1 MASSASDK
9 KISEPISASEEQIH
23 EPKTPIGTYKKV
35 PFNLKRQQIVA
46 VQPREHLLNQTSEQT
61 QKQINERQKNALEN
75 APRHMPPAPPV
86 PTTRPAQPA
95 QPAPPA
101 PPAQSAPFALTPR
114 AALVCTKCI
123 NCTPYT
129 IGTICAICI
138 ICAI

>member
-1 MASSASDK
+1 MASSASDFASDK
-9 KISEPISASEEQIH
+9 KISEPISASEEQIP
-23 EPKTPIGTYKKV
+23 EPKTLIGTYKKIT
-35 PFNLKRQQIVA
+35 FNLERQQIVA

-61 QKQINERQKNALEN
+61 QKQINERQKNASEN
-75 APRHMPPAPPV
+75 APRHM
-86 PTTRPAQPA
+86 
-95 QPAPPA
+95 

-138 ICAI
+138 ICAL

>member
-1 MASSASDK
+1 MASSASDFASDK
-9 KISEPISASEEQIH
+9 KNSE
-23 EPKTPIGTYKKV
+23 
-35 PFNLKRQQIVA
+35 RQQIVA

-61 QKQINERQKNALEN
+61 QKQINERQKNASEN
-75 APRHMPPAPPV
+75 APRYMP
-86 PTTRPAQPA
+86 
-95 QPAPPA
+95 PAPPA

-138 ICAI
+138 ICAL